1 MLLFSSLS
9 HEKLAPLNNISDMTE
24 CALSKVSQ
32 AIEKAK
38 KEVINNNVSNS
49 RGQLDAS
56 SLKTSEEGVDSD
68 DTILRTLEK
77 SYRFM
82 TLVWSAAK
90 LL

>member
-38 KEVINNNVSNS
+38 KEVNNNNISNFA
-49 RGQLDAS
+49 RAAS
-56 SLKTSEEGVDSD
+56 
-68 DTILRTLEK
+68 
-77 SYRFM
+77 
-82 TLVWSAAK
+82 
-90 LL
+90 